1 MATFVQPSRG
11 SLTRRCIKPLL
22 QFSVRIFAVALFC
35 LPALAAQEFDQSRHV
50 VVVVWDG
57 MRPDFISK
65 QNTPALW
72 KLSREGVTFRDH
84 HSVYPSATMVNGTAL
99 VTGIYPGKNGIIA
112 NHVYRPDIDPRHT
125 IDVEL
130 PPVVK
135 KGDELSGGKYI
146 SVPTVAELLQR
157 AGGRTVIAATKTV
170 GLLLDRQ
177 TNLKDQLAK
186 ANRAASPLGEGERR
200 KVRGSTARDNEKAET
215 LALPSPLGRERRR
228 NSESEI
234 HSQPAN
240 NVTLVAGK
248 TLPSSALA
256 VITAALGPFPSG
268 HVEQDAWTTKALT
281 DVLWKD
287 GVPPLSILWLGEPDL
302 TQHESAPGAP
312 TALAAI
318 KASDENL
325 AAILA
330 ALDQSRGGGTARTT
344 DLFIVS
350 DHGFSTI
357 ERSVDLRKIL
367 NDAGFSAKTEFGN
380 EPKIGDIML
389 AGNGGSVLFY
399 VVGHDEKVIRRL
411 VEFLQQSDFAGVIFT
426 KQPMDGT
433 FGLEQAMIHPP
444 SPRSG
449 AASSDHAPDVGM
461 AFRWSDRKNQFG
473 VLGMIDA
480 DWQRAAG
487 KGTHATLSRFD
498 MHNTLIAA
506 GPDFRRGETDDLPTG
521 NTDLAPTI
529 LQILGIK
536 SPQPVD
542 GRILSE
548 AMASSHIDAPSRN
561 GGLLGRSS
569 LGEGGQSAEQVLS
582 RKPETKTIEAT
593 KDFSAGHWRQS
604 LKISRVGSTIYLDE
618 GNGGFVA
625 NQGAAVSKPPN

>member
-1 MATFVQPSRG
+1 
-11 SLTRRCIKPLL
+11 
-22 QFSVRIFAVALFC
+22 
-35 LPALAAQEFDQSRHV
+35 
-50 VVVVWDG
+50 
-57 MRPDFISK
+57 
-65 QNTPALW
+65 
-72 KLSREGVTFRDH
+72 
-84 HSVYPSATMVNGTAL
+84 MVNGTAL

-112 NHVYRPDIDPRHT
+112 NHVYRPDIDPRHP

-135 KGDELSGGKYI
+135 KGDEVSGGKYI
-146 SVPTVAELLQR
+146 SVPTIAEIVQR
-157 AGGRTVIAATKTV
+157 AGGRTVIAAAKTV

-177 TNLKDQLAK
+177 AGRGNQLDNV
-186 ANRAASPLGEGERR
+186 NRAASPLVEGERMEA
-200 KVRGSTARDNEKAET
+200 RGSTTRDNEKEET
-215 LALPSPLGRERRR
+215 LTLPSLLRRERRR
-228 NSESEI
+228 NSKSEI

-240 NVTLVAGK
+240 SVTLVAGK

-256 VITAALGPFPSG
+256 AITAAVGPFPSG
-268 HVEQDAWTTKALT
+268 HVEQDSWTTRALT

-312 TALAAI
+312 AALAAI

-330 ALDQSRGGGTARTT
+330 ALDQRKAAGTT

-367 NDAGFSAKTEFGN
+367 NDAGFTPKTELTD
-380 EPKIGDIML
+380 EPKTGDIVL

-426 KQPMDGT
+426 KQPMEGT
-433 FGLEQAMIHPP
+433 FGLEQAMLQ
-444 SPRSG
+444 
-449 AASSDHAPDVGM
+449 SDLAPDVVM
-461 AFRWSDRKNQFG
+461 TFRWNDSKNQFAIP
-473 VLGMIDA
+473 GMIDG
-480 DWQRAAG
+480 DWQRAPG
-487 KGTHATLSRFD
+487 KGTHATLSQFD

-506 GPDFRRGETDDLPTG
+506 GPDFRRGETDDLPSG
-521 NTDLAPTI
+521 NVDLAPTI

-536 SPQPVD
+536 APVQMD

-548 AMASSHIDAPSRN
+548 AMVNADRAATESK
-561 GGLLGRSS
+561 L
-569 LGEGGQSAEQVLS
+569 EV
-582 RKPETKTIEAT
+582 KTIEGSN
-593 KDFSAGHWRQS
+593 DLPSGRWRQT
-604 LKISRVGSTIYLDE
+604 LKVSRVSSTIYLDE
-618 GNGGFVA
+618 GNGAFDA
-625 NQGAAVSKPPN
+625 KR